1 MKKSK
6 LSLLLILTLV
16 LSMFLAACS
25 GGGDK
30 NEGKETDKGGEKA
43 AEEQLADEQVLNVLE
58 SSEIPAMDSV
68 LAEDTIGFTMISATQ
83 EGLYRLDPDQ
93 KVIPGIAEAAPE
105 FSADNTVLTIKL
117 KKDVKWA
124 DGSPVTAKDFVYAWQ
139 RSINAETASPYGPY
153 FMEGKIKGA
162 SEVVEATKAKVEKKE
177 KVTPEDLAPLG
188 IKALDDY
195 TLEITLVRP
204 IPFIESYLTFP
215 LFYPQNQKFVEA
227 QGDKY
232 ASSAANL
239 LSNGP
244 FKMTKWDG
252 PTATEWV
259 LEKNETYWNAKNVAL
274 TKINFNVSKDPQA
287 SANAFTAGEADITPK
302 LAQAAIL
309 SQYEGDPALLQYQE
323 PSIFWIKMNQTIPAL
338 KNENI
343 RRAIALSVDKQALVD
358 DVLANGSIPANFV
371 VPKGFAF
378 FEGKDFRTK
387 ENEFLKTNKEEAKK
401 LWEKGLQ
408 ELGVKEVKLVYVGGD
423 TETSKLSD
431 SFVKDQLE
439 GNLPGLSLEMKAVP
453 FKIRID
459 LENNKDYGLLFG
471 GWGPDYADPMTFM
484 DLWLT
489 DGSHNNMAYSN
500 PEFDKM
506 IQSAN
511 EETDLAKRWKTLQ
524 DAEKLMI
531 EDDAA
536 VAPMYQRS
544 VNLLIQPKVK
554 GFAHH
559 AFGPDYSYQWI
570 KITK

>member
-1 MKKSK
+1 
-6 LSLLLILTLV
+6 
-16 LSMFLAACS
+16 MFLAAC
-25 GGGDK
+25 GGNK
-30 NEGKETDKGGEKA
+30 QEGTEKKEGSKETKEKLA
-43 AEEQLADEQVLNVLE
+43 AEQVLNVLE

-68 LAEDTIGFTMISATQ
+68 LAEDTIGFTMIAATM
-83 EGLYRLDPDQ
+83 EGLYRLDPEQ
-93 KVIPGIAEAAPE
+93 KVIPGVADGMPE
-105 FSADNTVLTIKL
+105 YNEDKTVLTIKL

-124 DGSPVTAKDFVYAWQ
+124 DGSPVTAHDFVYAWQ
-139 RSINAETASPYGPY
+139 RAINPDTASPYGPY
-153 FMEGKIKGA
+153 FMEGKIKNA
-162 SEVVEATKAKVEKKE
+162 SAIVKGEAKI
-177 KVTPEDLAPLG
+177 EDLG
-188 IKALDDY
+188 IKALDDH
-195 TLEITLVRP
+195 TLEITLERP
-204 IPFIESYLTFP
+204 IPYIESYLTFP

-227 QGDKY
+227 QGGNY
-232 ASSAANL
+232 AKTAANL

-259 LEKNETYWNAKNVAL
+259 LEKNENYWNAKEVTL

-309 SQYEGDPALLQYQE
+309 SQYEGDPALLRYQE
-323 PSIFWIKMNQTIPAL
+323 PSIFWIKMNQTNPAL

-371 VPKGFAF
+371 VPKGFTF
-378 FEGKDFRTK
+378 FEDKDFR
-387 ENEFLKTNKEEAKK
+387 EGAGEYLKPNKEEAKK

-408 ELGVKEVKLVYVGGD
+408 ELGVKEITLTYVGQD
-423 TETSKLSD
+423 TETSKLTD
-431 SFVKDQLE
+431 AFVKDQLE
-439 GNLPGLSLEMKAVP
+439 KNLPGLKLNIEAVP

-459 LENNKDYGLLFG
+459 RENNKDYDLLFG

-489 DGSHNNMAYSN
+489 DGSHNNMEYSN

-511 EETDLAKRWKTLQ
+511 EDTDLAKRWKTLQ
-524 DAEKLMI
+524 DAEKLLL
-531 EDDAA
+531 EEDAA
-536 VAPMYQRS
+536 LAPMYQRS
-544 VNLLIQPKVK
+544 VNLLINPKVK

-570 KITK
+570 KITE

>member
-1 MKKSK
+1 VKKSK

-25 GGGDK
+25 GGGNK
-30 NEGKETDKGGEKA
+30 NEGKETDKGGGEKA

-105 FSADNTVLTIKL
+105 FNEDNTVLTIKL

-124 DGSPVTAKDFVYAWQ
+124 DGTPVTAKDFVYSWQ
-139 RSINAETASPYGPY
+139 RAINPDTASPYGPY
-153 FMEGKIKGA
+153 FMEGKIKNA
-162 SEVVEATKAKVEKKE
+162 SEIVKGEAKI
-177 KVTPEDLAPLG
+177 EDLG
-188 IKALDDY
+188 IVAKDDN

-204 IPFIESYLTFP
+204 IPYIESYLTFP

-239 LSNGP
+239 ISNGP

-259 LEKNETYWNAKNVAL
+259 LEKNENYWDAKNVTL
-274 TKINFNVSKDPQA
+274 TQINFNVSKDPQA

-323 PSIFWIKMNQTIPAL
+323 PSIFWIKMNQTNPAL

-343 RRAIALSVDKQALVD
+343 RRAIALAVDKQALVD

-371 VPKGFAF
+371 VPKGFTF

-387 ENEFLKTNKEEAKK
+387 ENEFLKTNKDEAKK

-431 SFVKDQLE
+431 AFVRDQLE
-439 GNLPGLSLEMKAVP
+439 GTLTGLKLDVQPVP

-459 LENNKDYGLLFG
+459 RENNKDYDLLFG

-489 DGSHNNMAYSN
+489 GGSHNNMAYSN
-500 PEFDKM
+500 AEFDKM

-524 DAEKLMI
+524 DAEKLML

-544 VNLLIQPKVK
+544 VNLLIQPTVK

>member
-1 MKKSK
+1 
-6 LSLLLILTLV
+6 
-16 LSMFLAACS
+16 MFLAAC
-25 GGGDK
+25 GGNK
-30 NEGKETDKGGEKA
+30 QEGTEKKEGSEKTKEKLA
-43 AEEQLADEQVLNVLE
+43 AEQVLNVLE

-68 LAEDTIGFTMISATQ
+68 LAEDTIGFTMIAATM
-83 EGLYRLDPDQ
+83 EGLYRLDPEQ
-93 KVIPGIAEAAPE
+93 KVIPGVADGMPE
-105 FSADNTVLTIKL
+105 YNEDKTVLTIKL

-124 DGSPVTAKDFVYAWQ
+124 DGSPVTAHDFVYAWQ
-139 RSINAETASPYGPY
+139 RAINPDTASPYGPY
-153 FMEGKIKGA
+153 FMEGKIKNA
-162 SEVVEATKAKVEKKE
+162 SAIVKGEAKVE
-177 KVTPEDLAPLG
+177 DLG
-188 IKALDDY
+188 IKALDDH
-195 TLEITLVRP
+195 TLEITLERP
-204 IPFIESYLTFP
+204 IPYIESYLTFP

-227 QGDKY
+227 QGGNY
-232 ASSAANL
+232 AKTAANL

-259 LEKNETYWNAKNVAL
+259 LEKNENYWNAKEVTL
-274 TKINFNVSKDPQA
+274 TKINFNVSKEPQA

-309 SQYEGDPALLQYQE
+309 SQYEGDPALLRYQE
-323 PSIFWIKMNQTIPAL
+323 PSIFWIKMNQKNPAL

-371 VPKGFAF
+371 VPKGFTF
-378 FEGKDFRTK
+378 FENKDFR
-387 ENEFLKTNKEEAKK
+387 EDAGEYLKPNKEEAKK

-408 ELGVKEVKLVYVGGD
+408 ELGVKEITLTYVGQD
-423 TETSKLSD
+423 TETAKLTD
-431 SFVKDQLE
+431 AFVKDQLE
-439 GNLPGLSLEMKAVP
+439 KNLPGLKLNIEAVP

-459 LENNKDYGLLFG
+459 RENNKDYDLLFG

-489 DGSHNNMAYSN
+489 GGSHNNMEYSN

-506 IQSAN
+506 IKSAN
-511 EETDLAKRWKTLQ
+511 EDTDLAKRWKTLQ
-524 DAEKLMI
+524 DAEKLLLE
-531 EDDAA
+531 EDVAL
-536 VAPMYQRS
+536 APMYQRS
-544 VNLLIQPKVK
+544 VNLLINPKVK

-570 KITK
+570 KITE

>member
-6 LSLLLILTLV
+6 LSLLLVLSLV
-16 LSMFLAACS
+16 LSMFLAAC
-25 GGGDK
+25 GGNK
-30 NEGKETDKGGEKA
+30 QEGTEKKEGSKETKEKLA
-43 AEEQLADEQVLNVLE
+43 AEQVLNVLE

-68 LAEDTIGFTMISATQ
+68 LAEDTIGFTMIAATM
-83 EGLYRLDPDQ
+83 EGLYRLDPEQ
-93 KVIPGIAEAAPE
+93 KVIPGVADGMPE
-105 FSADNTVLTIKL
+105 YNEDKTVLTIKL

-124 DGSPVTAKDFVYAWQ
+124 DGSPVTAHDFVYAWQ
-139 RSINAETASPYGPY
+139 RAINPDTASPYGPY
-153 FMEGKIKGA
+153 FMEGKIKNA
-162 SEVVEATKAKVEKKE
+162 SAIVKGEAKI
-177 KVTPEDLAPLG
+177 EDLG
-188 IKALDDY
+188 IKALDDH
-195 TLEITLVRP
+195 TLEITLERP
-204 IPFIESYLTFP
+204 IPYIESYLTFP

-227 QGDKY
+227 QGGNY
-232 ASSAANL
+232 AKTAANL

-259 LEKNETYWNAKNVAL
+259 LEKNENYWNAKEVTL

-309 SQYEGDPALLQYQE
+309 SQYEGDPALLRYQE
-323 PSIFWIKMNQTIPAL
+323 PSIFWIKMNQTNPAL

-371 VPKGFAF
+371 VPKGFTF
-378 FEGKDFRTK
+378 FEDKDFR
-387 ENEFLKTNKEEAKK
+387 EGAGEYLKPNKEEAKK

-408 ELGVKEVKLVYVGGD
+408 ELGVKEITLTYVGQD
-423 TETSKLSD
+423 TETSKLTD
-431 SFVKDQLE
+431 AFVKDQLE
-439 GNLPGLSLEMKAVP
+439 KNLPGLKLNIEAVP

-459 LENNKDYGLLFG
+459 RENNKDYDLLFG

-489 DGSHNNMAYSN
+489 DGSHNNMEYSN

-511 EETDLAKRWKTLQ
+511 EDTDLAKRWKTLQ
-524 DAEKLMI
+524 DAEKLLL
-531 EDDAA
+531 EEDAA
-536 VAPMYQRS
+536 LAPMYQRS
-544 VNLLIQPKVK
+544 VNLLINPKVK

-570 KITK
+570 KITE

>member
-6 LSLLLILTLV
+6 LSLLLVLSLV
-16 LSMFLAACS
+16 LSMFLAAC
-25 GGGDK
+25 GGNK
-30 NEGKETDKGGEKA
+30 QEGTEKKEGSEETKEKLA
-43 AEEQLADEQVLNVLE
+43 AEQVLNVLE

-68 LAEDTIGFTMISATQ
+68 LAEDTIGFTMIAATM
-83 EGLYRLDPDQ
+83 EGLYRLDPEQ
-93 KVIPGIAEAAPE
+93 KVIPGVADGMPE
-105 FSADNTVLTIKL
+105 YNEDKTVLTIKL

-124 DGSPVTAKDFVYAWQ
+124 DGSPVTAHDFVYAWQ
-139 RSINAETASPYGPY
+139 RAINPDTASPYGPY
-153 FMEGKIKGA
+153 FMEGKIKNA
-162 SEVVEATKAKVEKKE
+162 SAIVKGEAKVE
-177 KVTPEDLAPLG
+177 DLG
-188 IKALDDY
+188 IKALDDH
-195 TLEITLVRP
+195 TLEITLERP
-204 IPFIESYLTFP
+204 IPYIESYLTFP

-227 QGDKY
+227 QGGNY
-232 ASSAANL
+232 AKTAANL

-259 LEKNETYWNAKNVAL
+259 LEKNENYWNAKEVTL

-309 SQYEGDPALLQYQE
+309 SQYEGDPALLRYQE
-323 PSIFWIKMNQTIPAL
+323 PSIFWIKMNQKNPAL

-371 VPKGFAF
+371 VPKGFTF
-378 FEGKDFRTK
+378 FENKDFR
-387 ENEFLKTNKEEAKK
+387 EDAGEYLKPNKEEAKK

-408 ELGVKEVKLVYVGGD
+408 ELGVKEITLTYVGQD
-423 TETSKLSD
+423 TETAKLTD
-431 SFVKDQLE
+431 AFVKDQLE
-439 GNLPGLSLEMKAVP
+439 KNLPGLKLNIEAVP

-459 LENNKDYGLLFG
+459 RENNKDYDLLFG

-489 DGSHNNMAYSN
+489 GGSHNNMEYSN

-506 IQSAN
+506 IKSAN
-511 EETDLAKRWKTLQ
+511 EDTDLAKRWKTLQ
-524 DAEKLMI
+524 DAEKLLLE
-531 EDDAA
+531 EDVAL
-536 VAPMYQRS
+536 APMYQRS
-544 VNLLIQPKVK
+544 VNLLINPKVK

-570 KITK
+570 KITE

>member
-6 LSLLLILTLV
+6 LSLLLVLSLV
-16 LSMFLAACS
+16 LSMFLAAC
-25 GGGDK
+25 GGNK
-30 NEGKETDKGGEKA
+30 QEGTEKKEGSEKTKEKLA
-43 AEEQLADEQVLNVLE
+43 AEQVLNVLE

-68 LAEDTIGFTMISATQ
+68 LAEDTIGFTMIAATM
-83 EGLYRLDPDQ
+83 EGLYRLDPEQ
-93 KVIPGIAEAAPE
+93 KVIPGVADGMPE
-105 FSADNTVLTIKL
+105 YNEDKTVLTIKL

-124 DGSPVTAKDFVYAWQ
+124 DGSPVTAHDFVYAWQ
-139 RSINAETASPYGPY
+139 RAINPDTASPYGPY
-153 FMEGKIKGA
+153 FMEGKIKNA
-162 SEVVEATKAKVEKKE
+162 SAIVKGEAKVE
-177 KVTPEDLAPLG
+177 DLG
-188 IKALDDY
+188 IKALDDH
-195 TLEITLVRP
+195 TLEITLERP
-204 IPFIESYLTFP
+204 IPYIESYLTFP

-227 QGDKY
+227 QGGNY
-232 ASSAANL
+232 AKTAANL

-259 LEKNETYWNAKNVAL
+259 LEKNENYWNAKEVTL
-274 TKINFNVSKDPQA
+274 TKINFNVSKEPQA

-309 SQYEGDPALLQYQE
+309 SQYEGDPALLRYQE
-323 PSIFWIKMNQTIPAL
+323 PSIFWIKMNQKNPAL

-371 VPKGFAF
+371 VPKGFTF
-378 FEGKDFRTK
+378 FENKDFR
-387 ENEFLKTNKEEAKK
+387 EDAGEYLKPNKEEAKK

-408 ELGVKEVKLVYVGGD
+408 ELGVKEITLTYVGQD
-423 TETSKLSD
+423 TETAKLTD
-431 SFVKDQLE
+431 AFVKDQLE
-439 GNLPGLSLEMKAVP
+439 KNLPGLKLNIEAVP

-459 LENNKDYGLLFG
+459 RENNKDYDLLFG

-489 DGSHNNMAYSN
+489 GGSHNNMEYSN

-506 IQSAN
+506 IKSAN
-511 EETDLAKRWKTLQ
+511 EDTDLAKRWKTLQ
-524 DAEKLMI
+524 DAEKLLLE
-531 EDDAA
+531 EDVAL
-536 VAPMYQRS
+536 APMYQRS
-544 VNLLIQPKVK
+544 VNLLINPKVK

-570 KITK
+570 KITE

>member
-1 MKKSK
+1 VKKSK

-25 GGGDK
+25 GGDK
-30 NEGKETDKGGEKA
+30 NEGTEKKEGGEKA
-43 AEEQLADEQVLNVLE
+43 PEEQLADEQVLNILE

-68 LAEDTIGFTMISATQ
+68 LAEDVIGFTMISATTD
-83 EGLYRLDPDQ
+83 GLYRLDPDQ
-93 KVIPGIAEAAPE
+93 KVIPAVAEAAPE
-105 FSADNTVLTIKL
+105 YNADKTVLTIKL

-124 DGSPVTAKDFVYAWQ
+124 DGSPVTANDFVYSWQ
-139 RSINAETASPYGPY
+139 RAINPDTASPYGPY
-153 FMEGKIKGA
+153 FMEGKIKNATEIVKG
-162 SEVVEATKAKVEKKE
+162 EAKI
-177 KVTPEDLAPLG
+177 EDLG
-188 IKALDDY
+188 IKALDEN

-259 LEKNETYWNAKNVAL
+259 LEKNDTYWNAKDVTL

-309 SQYEGDPALLQYQE
+309 SQYEGDPALLRYQE
-323 PSIFWIKMNQTIPAL
+323 PSIFWIKMNQTNPAL

-343 RRAIALSVDKQALVD
+343 RRAIALAVDKQALVD

-371 VPKGFAF
+371 VPKGFTF
-378 FEGKDFRTK
+378 FEGKDFR
-387 ENEFLKTNKEEAKK
+387 EGAGDYLKTNKEEAKK
-401 LWEKGLQ
+401 LWDKGLQ

-431 SFVKDQLE
+431 AFVKDQLE
-439 GNLPGLSLEMKAVP
+439 KTLPGLSLEMNAVP

-459 LENNKDYGLLFG
+459 RENNKDYDLLFG

-500 PEFDKM
+500 PEFDKA

-511 EETDLAKRWKTLQ
+511 EEVTDLAKRWKTLQ
-524 DAEKLMI
+524 DAEKLML

-536 VAPMYQRS
+536 LAPMYQRS
-544 VNLLIQPKVK
+544 VNLLINENVK

-570 KITK
+570 KILK

>member
-1 MKKSK
+1 VKKSK
-6 LSLLLILTLV
+6 LSLLLVLSLV
-16 LSMFLAACS
+16 LSMFLAAC
-25 GGGDK
+25 GGNK
-30 NEGKETDKGGEKA
+30 QEGTEKKEGSEETKEKLA
-43 AEEQLADEQVLNVLE
+43 AEQVLNVLE

-68 LAEDTIGFTMISATQ
+68 LAEDTIGFTMIAATM
-83 EGLYRLDPDQ
+83 EGLYRLDPEQ
-93 KVIPGIAEAAPE
+93 KVIPGVADGMPE
-105 FSADNTVLTIKL
+105 YNEDKTVLTIKL

-124 DGSPVTAKDFVYAWQ
+124 DGSPVTAHDFVYAWQ
-139 RSINAETASPYGPY
+139 RAINPDTASPYGPY
-153 FMEGKIKGA
+153 FMEGKIKNA
-162 SEVVEATKAKVEKKE
+162 SAIVKGEAKVE
-177 KVTPEDLAPLG
+177 DLG
-188 IKALDDY
+188 IKALDDH
-195 TLEITLVRP
+195 TLEITLERP
-204 IPFIESYLTFP
+204 IPYIESYLTFP

-227 QGDKY
+227 QGGNY
-232 ASSAANL
+232 AKTAANL

-259 LEKNETYWNAKNVAL
+259 LEKNENYWNAKEVTL

-309 SQYEGDPALLQYQE
+309 SQYEGDPALLRYQE
-323 PSIFWIKMNQTIPAL
+323 PSIFWIKMNQKNPAL

-371 VPKGFAF
+371 VPKGFTF
-378 FEGKDFRTK
+378 FENKDFR
-387 ENEFLKTNKEEAKK
+387 EDAGEYLKPNKEEAKK

-408 ELGVKEVKLVYVGGD
+408 ELGVKEITLTYVGQD
-423 TETSKLSD
+423 TETAKLTD
-431 SFVKDQLE
+431 AFVKDQLE
-439 GNLPGLSLEMKAVP
+439 KNLPGLKLNIEAVP

-459 LENNKDYGLLFG
+459 RENNKDYDLLFG

-489 DGSHNNMAYSN
+489 GGSHNNMEYSN

-506 IQSAN
+506 IKSAN
-511 EETDLAKRWKTLQ
+511 EDTDLAKRWKTLQ
-524 DAEKLMI
+524 DAEKLLLE
-531 EDDAA
+531 EDVAL
-536 VAPMYQRS
+536 APMYQRS
-544 VNLLIQPKVK
+544 VNLLINPKVK

-570 KITK
+570 KITE